1 MVITYLDHPARR
13 QILNHLGI
21 AKITRSRVTSSAE
34 RNRTYMT
41 SLRDNASAQ
50 IIAAFGLKHY
60 SLVLFELSWFL
71 G

>member
-1 MVITYLDHPARR
+1 
-13 QILNHLGI
+13 
-21 AKITRSRVTSSAE
+21 
-34 RNRTYMT
+34 MT

-60 SLVLFELSWFL
+60 SLALFELSWFL